1 MRTERIKLKGVNN
14 MRDLGGLPAADG
26 KRIKSGRLIRSGR
39 LYKLPAKTVA
49 ALENMGVDT
58 VVDMRLDKEIETR
71 RPTLIKTAEYY
82 YLPLVCTA
90 TPGITTGKSMAGTMR
105 KESRRIEEE
114 FGNADNYMISM
125 YKYILF
131 EEESQKK
138 LKTIFD
144 LILKE
149 ENCIIW
155 HCNSGKDRAGLV
167 SMLVE
172 GALGVSREDI
182 VDDYMATR
190 KIQLRQRRLQRLGLA
205 LIPGFGD
212 FKKLLRAL
220 MATKPEYI
228 NGAIDETERRYGSI
242 TGYVINALGVSA
254 EDIERLKDKYL
265 E

>member
-1 MRTERIKLKGVNN
+1 MYSERIRLKGTNN

-26 KRIKSGRLIRSGR
+26 KRIKRGRLIRSGR
-39 LYKLPAKTVA
+39 LYKLPHKTVK
-49 ALENMGVDT
+49 ALKDMGVDT

-71 RPTLIKTAEYY
+71 RPTLLENAEYF

-105 KESRRIEEE
+105 KESKRIKEE
-114 FGNADNYMISM
+114 FGTADNYMISM

-131 EEESQKK
+131 EPESQKK
-138 LKTIFD
+138 LKIIFD

-155 HCNSGKDRAGLV
+155 HCNSGKDRAGIV

-172 GALGVSREDI
+172 GVLGVSRADI
-182 VDDYMATR
+182 TDDYMATR
-190 KIQLRQRRLQRLGLA
+190 KIQLRHRRLQRLGLA
-205 LIPGFGD
+205 LIPGFRG

-228 NGAIDETERRYGSI
+228 NGAIDEIESRYGSI
-242 TGYVINALGVSA
+242 TGYVTNALGVKY
-254 EDIERLKDKYL
+254 EEIEILKNKYL